1 MQKKYGLLLDFDG
14 VVVDSEP
21 LYEKAMMIQFNKYGV
36 EVKAEDWLFFKGKDV
51 KSVFEYINEKYH
63 SNMDVEKVKK
73 AYRIDLLNEFKKNM
87 RYIPGFLDFYYACI
101 RDEFADLLVTSTG
114 RDVMEWT
121 FQNVPVDNI
130 FSGMITSHEVENTKP
145 HPEPYLNAAKKLGI
159 PINKCVVI
167 EDSVN
172 GIRSGK
178 ASGAKVVGITTT
190 FPRDVIKEADL
201 IIDSYDEINPEIL
214 KKLLQGEV

>member
-21 LYEKAMMIQFNKYGV
+21 LYEKAMMIQFNKYDIKV
-36 EVKAEDWLFFKGKDV
+36 QQEDWLFFKGKDA

-63 SNMDVEKVKK
+63 SHMDVEKVK
-73 AYRIDLLNEFKKNM
+73 AEYRIDLLEEFKKNM
-87 RYIPGFLDFYYACI
+87 RYVRGFLDFFYSCI
-101 RDEFADLLVTSTG
+101 NDEFADLLVTSTG

-121 FQNVPVDNI
+121 FENVPVDFI
-130 FSGMITSHEVENTKP
+130 FSGMITAFEVNNTKP
-145 HPEPYLNAAKKLGI
+145 HPEPYLNAAKKLGL
-159 PINKCVVI
+159 PIEKCVVI

-178 ASGAKVVGITTT
+178 AAGAKVIGIATT
-190 FPRDVIKEADL
+190 FPREVIKEADL
-201 IIDSYDEINPEIL
+201 IIDSYDEINPQIL
-214 KKLLQGEV
+214 KDLIEK